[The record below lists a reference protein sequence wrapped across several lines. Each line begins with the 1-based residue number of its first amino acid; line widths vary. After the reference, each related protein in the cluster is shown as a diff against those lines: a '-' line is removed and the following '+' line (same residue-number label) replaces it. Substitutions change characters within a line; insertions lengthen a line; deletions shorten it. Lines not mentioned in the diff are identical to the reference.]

1 MCSGDWDGDGVDLW
15 QTLVARSSEVA
26 QPRSEVVY
34 NIKEKPFMAA
44 LRLTTVAAIT
54 SSSYKWSCVTYPGL
68 ATTR

>member
-1 MCSGDWDGDGVDLW
+1 MCPGDWDGDGVDLW

-44 LRLTTVAAIT
+44 IRLTTAGHNNVQ
-54 SSSYKWSCVTYPGL
+54 L
-68 ATTR
+68 